1 MPLAFIL
8 RFLARLALLGIG
20 GAVMR
25 RGNVPPPWRTPGQT
39 GQPPAGG
46 GTAWPEGI
54 PEGGLVGALGRT
66 LASRFGAAV
75 DVGRIL
81 AHLLTLLIFMAAAST
96 LIAAGTTL
104 TALGPRWAG
113 LILLVLAGLAVLVT
127 VGEVRMTVRL
137 RDAWRLRRAA
147 ERLRS
152 TSQIPPPAP

>member
-25 RGNVPPPWRTPGQT
+25 RGQVPPPWRTPGQT
-39 GQPPAGG
+39 GQPPMSGRAG
-46 GTAWPEGI
+46 WPEGI
-54 PEGGLVGALGRT
+54 PEGGLAGALGRA
-66 LASRFGAAV
+66 LARRFGTAV

-81 AHLLTLLIFMAAAST
+81 VHLIALLIFMAAAST

-104 TALGPRWAG
+104 TALGPRWVG
-113 LILLVLAGLAVLVT
+113 LILLVLAGLAALVT
-127 VGEVRMTVRL
+127 IGEVRVTIRL
-137 RDAWRLRRAA
+137 RDAWRRRRAA

-152 TSQIPPPAP
+152 TPQIPPPA